1 MSAAGTSLYSHA
13 RKRNEVGY
21 VAPVQRQI
29 QNAQVVDHRA
39 YSSAPRLDLGR
50 IRLYFHLLGHLPDF
64 KNGINHSTCVD
75 LQHDS
80 RLQKA
85 PEPRQSSF
93 EPVRTSHEIRQY
105 IASRLVSHCC
115 SGNARVRLRG
125 RYFDTR

>member
-1 MSAAGTSLYSHA
+1 MPLQTIILDGEEIAPVEGLLTHVLNAITITTGDGYVHTGSRMSAAGTSLYSHA

-64 KNGINHSTCVD
+64 KN
-75 LQHDS
+75 
-80 RLQKA
+80 
-85 PEPRQSSF
+85 
-93 EPVRTSHEIRQY
+93 
-105 IASRLVSHCC
+105 
-115 SGNARVRLRG
+115 
-125 RYFDTR
+125 